1 MGEVRDA
8 SPALLL
14 GRYRS
19 EAIVG
24 EGAFGRV
31 VRAFDMRLKRPV
43 AIKTLKRAMAQTD
56 LGHFRQLEDRF
67 IREAEAGA
75 RVGSHANLTEFL
87 DRGREGMASSFL
99 TRLRLG
105 AKLVDAKSVSR
116 LYRSRISGA
125 ALLLLVIAAMVAI
138 VAALAVSDAG
148 RTYLHGLEHS
158 WTHFV
163 NWLQDL
169 FS

>member
-1 MGEVRDA
+1 VGEVRDA

-67 IREAEAGA
+67 IREA
-75 RVGSHANLTEFL
+75 LTWQSIWPHPNVML
-87 DRGREGMASSFL
+87 CYL
-99 TRLRLG
+99 TCNATAVLN
-105 AKLVDAKSVSR
+105 V
-116 LYRSRISGA
+116 
-125 ALLLLVIAAMVAI
+125 LLLLLRRAS
-138 VAALAVSDAG
+138 LC
-148 RTYLHGLEHS
+148 
-158 WTHFV
+158 
-163 NWLQDL
+163 
-169 FS
+169 